1 MIKTIGSSKNPVEIE
16 DLVQKGKE
24 WIKENQGVLEIDFN
38 NERQIAKQFLDSI
51 EQINISGTE
60 LLLGKLYDEI
70 GFGKIKDEYFR
81 ILVISRLIFPV
92 SKLKTV
98 DYLQKYSG
106 LSIDVQ
112 VIYRYLDKLYKTQKE
127 EVQKI
132 SYEHTLKVLNNEISV
147 VFYDVTTIYFQADNE
162 DEIRKRG
169 FSKEGRH
176 QNPQIVLG
184 LLVSTGGY
192 PLAYEIFEG
201 NKFEGYTMLPIIDA
215 FKEKYKLEKLI
226 VTADS
231 GLLSKQN
238 ISELQEKDYEFI
250 LGARIKNETKKIKD
264 EILSLK
270 LSHGDSREKLELMS
284 FCDLLSAKE
293 ILYE

>member
-1 MIKTIGSSKNPVEIE
+1 MFVRKKKNKSGIISIQIIDKSSGKYKMIKTIGSSKNPIEIE
-16 DLVQKGKE
+16 KFVQKGRV
-24 WIKENQGVLEIDFN
+24 WIKEKLGVLEIDFSN
-38 NERQIAKQFLDSI
+38 KRQIAKQFLDNI

-60 LLLGKLYDEI
+60 LLLGKLYDDI
-70 GFGKIKDEYFR
+70 GFNILQDAYFK

-98 DYLQKYSG
+98 DYLQKYRG

-112 VIYRYLDKLYKTQKE
+112 TIYRYLDKLQKDQKE

-132 SYEHTLKVLNNEISV
+132 SYEHTLKILNGEISV
-147 VFYDVTTIYFQADNE
+147 VFYDVTTIYFQVDNE

-184 LLVSTGGY
+184 LLTSAGGY

-201 NKFEGYTMLPIIDA
+201 NKFEGHTMLPIIDT
-215 FKEKYKLEKLI
+215 FKEKYQLNKLVI
-226 VTADS
+226 TADS
-231 GLLSKQN
+231 GLISKKKH
-238 ISELQEKDYEFI
+238 I
-250 LGARIKNETKKIKD
+250 RIAGKKI
-264 EILSLK
+264 
-270 LSHGDSREKLELMS
+270 
-284 FCDLLSAKE
+284 
-293 ILYE
+293 

>member
-1 MIKTIGSSKNPVEIE
+1 MCVRRKKNKSKVISIQIIDKGSGNYKMIKTIGSSKNLVEIE

-147 VFYDVTTIYFQADNE
+147 VFYDVTTIYFQADN
-162 DEIRKRG
+162 
-169 FSKEGRH
+169 
-176 QNPQIVLG
+176 
-184 LLVSTGGY
+184 
-192 PLAYEIFEG
+192 
-201 NKFEGYTMLPIIDA
+201 
-215 FKEKYKLEKLI
+215 
-226 VTADS
+226 
-231 GLLSKQN
+231 
-238 ISELQEKDYEFI
+238 
-250 LGARIKNETKKIKD
+250 
-264 EILSLK
+264 
-270 LSHGDSREKLELMS
+270 
-284 FCDLLSAKE
+284 
-293 ILYE
+293 